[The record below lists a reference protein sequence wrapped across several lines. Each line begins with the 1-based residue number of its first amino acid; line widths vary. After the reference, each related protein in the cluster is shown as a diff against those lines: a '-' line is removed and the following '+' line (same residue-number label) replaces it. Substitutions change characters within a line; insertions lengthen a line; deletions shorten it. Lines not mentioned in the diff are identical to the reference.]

1 MTAKAQAVKENKD
14 KLEMTQ
20 IQNFCASEDIFKKVK
35 RQPMDWEKNFA
46 NPTSNERTH
55 KEFFQS
61 NRDK

>member
-1 MTAKAQAVKENKD
+1 
-14 KLEMTQ
+14 MTQ

-46 NPTSNERTH
+46 NPTLNERTH